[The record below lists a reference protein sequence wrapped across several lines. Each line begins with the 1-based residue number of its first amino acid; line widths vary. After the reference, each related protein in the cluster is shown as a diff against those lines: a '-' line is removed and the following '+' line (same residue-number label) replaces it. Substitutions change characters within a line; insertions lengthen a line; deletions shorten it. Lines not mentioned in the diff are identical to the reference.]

1 MGNLREALAE
11 YTAIVEGA
19 REEYGQEELTVE
31 AIRRDHPELNFMDD
45 DEIETIIRQVNEG
58 RKETQIK
65 WYVIIETAPD
75 GKKYVGINDESYW
88 GDGDIVSEYGS
99 QEKAEAACIKY
110 AQGHDLPLFADYEY
124 QDTEKASAPTPA

>member
-1 MGNLREALAE
+1 VENLREALAE
-11 YTAIVEGA
+11 YTAIVEETRA
-19 REEYGQEELTVE
+19 EYSQEELTVE
-31 AIRRDHPELNFMDD
+31 AIRRDHPELDFMDD

-99 QEKAEAACIKY
+99 QDAAEAASIKY
-110 AQGHDLPLFADYEY
+110 AQEQGLPLFADYKER
-124 QDTEKASAPTPA
+124 